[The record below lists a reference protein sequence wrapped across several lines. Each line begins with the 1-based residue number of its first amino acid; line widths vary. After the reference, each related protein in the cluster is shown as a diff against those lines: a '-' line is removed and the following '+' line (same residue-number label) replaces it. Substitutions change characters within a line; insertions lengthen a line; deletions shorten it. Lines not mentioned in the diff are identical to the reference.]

1 VKLLVLLAFLL
12 APEEPCTVSGKVVDA
27 VTGAPLGKVQLRLEQ
42 IGENDTLI
50 SATTSDSEGKFALA
64 GMEPGSYRL
73 KGMRS
78 GYLETWY
85 GAKRADAA
93 GTPLRLDGGQLVD
106 GLTLRMIPAGVIAGT
121 IRDRDGDPVAGVNVR
136 LWGWKYHQEQ
146 NLRFLNSFED
156 ARTDDLGQYR
166 FANLAANKYYV
177 QATPPHIRNV
187 VDRSFGKDRRLEVDV
202 TTYYPGTQEAGGA
215 TQVQVTPGAK
225 FTSTDITLVRA
236 RVFKVRGFA
245 VSEPGVPEPAQVQ
258 LLTGKPDVEIW
269 EAGYWTQVKNGE
281 FEFAAVPPGSYTLA
295 ATDRPSGSSHFQGTG
310 HLDVGSADVEG
321 VRIVIGGGTEIVGSL
336 ALDGGD
342 KISRQDCVLD
352 FIGDPLRGR
361 PADLRNDG
369 SFYARLYPGSYSLQF
384 QNDRDPS
391 LFLKS
396 VKLDGVEIV
405 DQKLTIGA
413 PGKLR
418 LEIILSRDSGTVEG
432 TTEAGAT
439 VILTPLNL
447 PATADQNGRFEFKG
461 VPPGDYR
468 ILAFD
473 DIEPGA
479 WLDADFWKG
488 RETQGEPV
496 TVRAKEKAVARV
508 QMSKPASR

>member
-1 VKLLVLLAFLL
+1 
-12 APEEPCTVSGKVVDA
+12 
-27 VTGAPLGKVQLRLEQ
+27 
-42 IGENDTLI
+42 
-50 SATTSDSEGKFALA
+50 
-64 GMEPGSYRL
+64 
-73 KGMRS
+73 
-78 GYLETWY
+78 
-85 GAKRADAA
+85 
-93 GTPLRLDGGQLVD
+93 
-106 GLTLRMIPAGVIAGT
+106 
-121 IRDRDGDPVAGVNVR
+121 
-136 LWGWKYHQEQ
+136 
-146 NLRFLNSFED
+146 
-156 ARTDDLGQYR
+156 
-166 FANLAANKYYV
+166 
-177 QATPPHIRNV
+177 
-187 VDRSFGKDRRLEVDV
+187 
-202 TTYYPGTQEAGGA
+202 
-215 TQVQVTPGAK
+215 
-225 FTSTDITLVRA
+225 
-236 RVFKVRGFA
+236 
-245 VSEPGVPEPAQVQ
+245 
-258 LLTGKPDVEIW
+258 
-269 EAGYWTQVKNGE
+269 
-281 FEFAAVPPGSYTLA
+281 
-295 ATDRPSGSSHFQGTG
+295 
-310 HLDVGSADVEG
+310 
-321 VRIVIGGGTEIVGSL
+321 VGSL

-342 KISRQDCVLD
+342 KIPRQDCVLD

>member
-1 VKLLVLLAFLL
+1 
-12 APEEPCTVSGKVVDA
+12 
-27 VTGAPLGKVQLRLEQ
+27 
-42 IGENDTLI
+42 
-50 SATTSDSEGKFALA
+50 
-64 GMEPGSYRL
+64 
-73 KGMRS
+73 
-78 GYLETWY
+78 
-85 GAKRADAA
+85 
-93 GTPLRLDGGQLVD
+93 
-106 GLTLRMIPAGVIAGT
+106 
-121 IRDRDGDPVAGVNVR
+121 
-136 LWGWKYHQEQ
+136 
-146 NLRFLNSFED
+146 
-156 ARTDDLGQYR
+156 
-166 FANLAANKYYV
+166 
-177 QATPPHIRNV
+177 
-187 VDRSFGKDRRLEVDV
+187 
-202 TTYYPGTQEAGGA
+202 
-215 TQVQVTPGAK
+215 
-225 FTSTDITLVRA
+225 
-236 RVFKVRGFA
+236 
-245 VSEPGVPEPAQVQ
+245 
-258 LLTGKPDVEIW
+258 
-269 EAGYWTQVKNGE
+269 
-281 FEFAAVPPGSYTLA
+281 
-295 ATDRPSGSSHFQGTG
+295 
-310 HLDVGSADVEG
+310 
-321 VRIVIGGGTEIVGSL
+321 VGSL

-461 VPPGDYR
+461 LPPGDYR